1 MGDELETRLEAFG
14 YSEGAEN
21 FRRLLLDLHTEH
33 CEGRAAH
40 ELLYAP
46 RTAIFLCEMVREQTG
61 VKLPDELIL
70 RALASAVAFDTYQS
84 LFRRCGPTAPAAP
97 PDPFFAVPRLPTPR
111 APAFLGSIRLPKTT
125 RQYNECG

>member
-14 YSEGAEN
+14 YCSGAEN
-21 FRRLLLDLHTEH
+21 FRRLLLALHAEH
-33 CEGRAAH
+33 CDGRAAS

-46 RTAIFLCEMVREQTG
+46 RTALHLCELVREQVG
-61 VKLPDELIL
+61 IKLPDELIL
-70 RALASAVAFDTYQS
+70 RALASAVAVDRYQS
-84 LFRRCGPTAPAAP
+84 LFRRCGPTAPAAS

-111 APAFLGSIRLPKTT
+111 APAFLESIRLPRTT